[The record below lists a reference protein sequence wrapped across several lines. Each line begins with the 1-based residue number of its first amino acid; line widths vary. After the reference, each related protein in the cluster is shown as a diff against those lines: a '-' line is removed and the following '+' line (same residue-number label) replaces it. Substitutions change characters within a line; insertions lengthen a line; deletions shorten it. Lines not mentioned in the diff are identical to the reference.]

1 MTKQKWL
8 GTYCPKKGD
17 VIWLDFDPQAGHEQ
31 AGRRPA
37 LIISGQRYNQVT
49 GLAMVCPI
57 TTKVKGYPFE
67 VGLTG
72 TITTGV
78 VLSNHLKSLDW
89 KVRKAEFIEACPKL
103 ILEDV
108 LAKIQAIL
116 YE

>member
-17 VIWLDFDPQAGHEQ
+17 VIWLDFDPQAGQEQ

-89 KVRKAEFIEACPKL
+89 KVRKAEFIEECPKL